1 MAIYNRQNKEVLINM
16 VEVIKKGLETSIQD
30 YPGRI
35 GSLNQGF
42 PPSGPMDSWSFRLA
56 NVLVENKQDAA
67 ALECQFM
74 GPSLKFNSNRII
86 AITGADM
93 SPKLDGNP
101 IPLWESI
108 EVKTDQVL
116 EMEFATI
123 GARSYIAF
131 SGGIISEP
139 WLSSRST
146 FHKAG
151 VGGMEGKAIQEG
163 QVIPLGKSKSVAGRK
178 IKKSSMPIMSTDK
191 KWAIEVVR
199 GPNDDWIDEKGHKM
213 FLNSEWKLQ
222 AKSDRTGYRLDGPEW
237 SFTEKA
243 THKGLEHGSNPS
255 NIIDQG
261 YPVGAIN
268 LAGQTPIIL
277 VNDGPSMGGFIVP
290 YTVPSASFW
299 KLGQAKPG
307 DRFNFIEVSIEDAQS
322 LRNEQNSICSELSIE
337 SSTEKNLL
345 KELSKTKKID
355 RIEVKD
361 FEKEKEKEK
370 IRDKLMEKK
379 GLEKMKVRF
388 FN

>member
-1 MAIYNRQNKEVLINM
+1 M
-16 VEVIKKGLETSIQD
+16 VKVIKKGLETSVQD

-35 GSLNQGF
+35 GTLNLGF

-56 NVLVENKQDAA
+56 NVLVENEPGAA

-74 GPSLKFNSNRII
+74 GPTLKFNSDRII

-93 SPKLDGNP
+93 SPKIDGSP
-101 IPLWESI
+101 VPLWESL
-108 EVKTDQVL
+108 EVKKDQTL
-116 EMEFATI
+116 EMTFATV

-131 SGGIISEP
+131 SGGINTTP
-139 WLSSRST
+139 WLGSRST

-151 VGGMEGKAIQEG
+151 VGGIEGKAIQDG
-163 QVIPLGKSKSVAGRK
+163 QIIPLNKSKSVAGRK
-178 IKKSSMPIMSTDK
+178 VKKNSIPVMSTNK
-191 KWAIEVVR
+191 KWSVEVVK
-199 GPNDDWIDEKGHKM
+199 GPNDDWVDEKGHKM
-213 FLNSEWKLQ
+213 FLNSDWKLQ
-222 AKSDRTGYRLDGPEW
+222 SKSDRTGYRLEGPKW

-243 THKGLEHGSNPS
+243 THKGLEHGTFPS

-307 DRFNFIEVSIEDAQS
+307 DSFNFVEISVEKAQT
-322 LRNEQNSICSELSIE
+322 LRTEQTIICSEASLMSSKKE
-337 SSTEKNLL
+337 SGLL
-345 KELSKTKKID
+345 HEAPTKKID
-355 RIEVKD
+355 HIKVVD
-361 FEKEKEKEK
+361 FDKEKMNEK
-370 IRDKLMEKK
+370 IRNKMMEKRGMK
-379 GLEKMKVRF
+379 NIKVRF

>member
-1 MAIYNRQNKEVLINM
+1 M
-16 VEVIKKGLETSIQD
+16 VQVIKKGLETSVQD

-35 GSLNQGF
+35 GTLNLGF

-56 NVLVENKQDAA
+56 NVLVENEPGTA

-74 GPSLKFNSNRII
+74 GPTLKFNSDRVI

-93 SPKLDGNP
+93 SPKIDGSP
-101 IPLWESI
+101 VPLWESL
-108 EVKTDQVL
+108 EVKKNQVL
-116 EMEFATI
+116 EMAFATI

-131 SGGIISEP
+131 SGGINTTP
-139 WLSSRST
+139 WLDSRST

-151 VGGMEGKAIQEG
+151 VGGIDGKAIQDG
-163 QVIPLGKSKSVAGRK
+163 QIIPLNKSKSVAGRK
-178 IKKSSMPIMSTDK
+178 IKKSSIPVMSTNK
-191 KWAIEVVR
+191 KWSVEVVK
-199 GPNDDWIDEKGHKM
+199 GPNDDWVDEKGHKM
-213 FLNSEWKLQ
+213 FLNSDWKLQ
-222 AKSDRTGYRLDGPEW
+222 SKSDRTGYRLDGPNW
-237 SFTEKA
+237 TFTKKA
-243 THKGLEHGSNPS
+243 THKGLEHGTFPS

-307 DRFNFIEVSIEDAQS
+307 DSFNFVEISVEKAQT
-322 LRNEQNSICSELSIE
+322 LRAEQTTVCSETSLV
-337 SSTEKNLL
+337 SSNKQDILIKKKQIN
-345 KELSKTKKID
+345 KID
-355 RIEVKD
+355 HIKVVD
-361 FEKEKEKEK
+361 FDKEKLDEK
-370 IRDKLMEKK
+370 IRNKMMEKK
-379 GLEKMKVRF
+379 GMKNIKVRF

>member
-1 MAIYNRQNKEVLINM
+1 M
-16 VEVIKKGLETSIQD
+16 VKVIKKGLETSVQD

-35 GSLNQGF
+35 GTLNLGF

-56 NVLVENKQDAA
+56 NVLVENEPGTA

-74 GPSLKFNSNRII
+74 GPTLKFNSDRVI

-93 SPKLDGNP
+93 SPKIDGSP
-101 IPLWESI
+101 VPLWESL
-108 EVKTDQVL
+108 EVKKDQVL
-116 EMEFATI
+116 EMAFATI

-131 SGGIISEP
+131 SGGINTTP
-139 WLSSRST
+139 WLGSRST

-151 VGGMEGKAIQEG
+151 VGGIDGKAIQDG
-163 QVIPLGKSKSVAGRK
+163 QIIPLNKSKSVKGRK
-178 IKKSSMPIMSTDK
+178 IKNSSIPVMSTNK
-191 KWAIEVVR
+191 KWLVEVVK
-199 GPNDDWIDEKGHKM
+199 GPNDDWVDEKGHKM
-213 FLNSEWKLQ
+213 FLNSDWKLQ
-222 AKSDRTGYRLDGPEW
+222 SKSDRTGYRLEGPKW

-243 THKGLEHGSNPS
+243 TNKSLEHGTFPS

-307 DRFNFIEVSIEDAQS
+307 DSFNFVEVSVEKAQT
-322 LRNEQNSICSELSIE
+322 LRTEQTMICSEASLV
-337 SSTEKNLL
+337 SSDKQDILIRKKQIN
-345 KELSKTKKID
+345 KID
-355 RIEVKD
+355 HIKVVD
-361 FEKEKEKEK
+361 FDKEKLDEKVRNK
-370 IRDKLMEKK
+370 MMEKK
-379 GLEKMKVRF
+379 GMKNIKVRF

>member
-56 NVLVENKQDAA
+56 NVLVENKEDTA

-74 GPSLKFNSNRII
+74 GPSLKFNNNRII

-108 EVKTDQVL
+108 AVKTDQVL

-345 KELSKTKKID
+345 KEISKIKKTNH
-355 RIEVKD
+355 IEVKD

-379 GLEKMKVRF
+379 D
-388 FN
+388 